1 MHIISSAVSL
11 NVDDMAASSNFFTAH
26 LGFSESVAARG
37 FVTLTR
43 PDSADIVLVTRGSRQ
58 LPGSIREQQPAG
70 VMVSF
75 AITDVAAEYERLRR
89 EGVPVAAPLRE
100 EPWGERLFQL
110 TGPDGIVAQFV
121 EWVPPTGA

>member
-11 NVDDMAASSNFFTAH
+11 NVDDVTASSNFFTAH
-26 LGFSESVAARG
+26 LGFHETVTARG
-37 FVTLTR
+37 FVTLAR

-58 LPGSIREQQPAG
+58 LPGRIREQRPAG

-75 AITDVAAEYERLRR
+75 TITDVAAEHERLRR
-89 EGVPVAAPLRE
+89 EGAPVATPLRE

-110 TGPDGIVAQFV
+110 TDPNGIVAQFV
-121 EWVPPTGA
+121 EWVPPAGT